1 MRNILIVY
9 ASRHSPMRASQ
20 HGHLRSFG
28 KYAQGC
34 RCFYV
39 NVAFTSLPRYLC
51 CIDFDLVIFDWL
63 FLGTRVDRSWFEQRV
78 RQMQM
83 LKTLRATKIVLPQDE
98 FISMDLLC
106 ELINE
111 FGVDYVFSVAPPSE
125 WRKLYRTVD
134 HDKVGFRRVLTGYL
148 DEALI
153 ERIATLRRGNPA
165 RPIDIG
171 YRTVSTAIWGRFNL
185 LKKEVGELFRRV
197 APAHGLKVD
206 IEIGAEHFLL
216 GDAWFEFLLSCKYT
230 LGVEGGSSL
239 LDWDGSLFAKISE
252 YVARHPDATF
262 DELERTCIP
271 PGSDGQIRVMAISPR
286 NLEACLTGT
295 CQILLEGDYNG
306 ILQPDVHYIALKR
319 DYSNLDAVL
328 AAMKDESVRE
338 SIVERAD
345 RDIVASGRWTY
356 RRFVQGVLD
365 DSLGAKQSNARR
377 SARKEL
383 LTTVLH
389 AWSRVVDALEG
400 AFIFL
405 YSRMRDSRNWYR
417 NVLQRA

>member
-1 MRNILIVY
+1 
-9 ASRHSPMRASQ
+9 
-20 HGHLRSFG
+20 
-28 KYAQGC
+28 
-34 RCFYV
+34 
-39 NVAFTSLPRYLC
+39 
-51 CIDFDLVIFDWL
+51 
-63 FLGTRVDRSWFEQRV
+63 
-78 RQMQM
+78 
-83 LKTLRATKIVLPQDE
+83 
-98 FISMDLLC
+98 
-106 ELINE
+106 
-111 FGVDYVFSVAPPSE
+111 
-125 WRKLYRTVD
+125 
-134 HDKVGFRRVLTGYL
+134 
-148 DEALI
+148 
-153 ERIATLRRGNPA
+153 
-165 RPIDIG
+165 
-171 YRTVSTAIWGRFNL
+171 
-185 LKKEVGELFRRV
+185 
-197 APAHGLKVD
+197 
-206 IEIGAEHFLL
+206 
-216 GDAWFEFLLSCKYT
+216 
-230 LGVEGGSSL
+230 
-239 LDWDGSLFAKISE
+239 
-252 YVARHPDATF
+252 
-262 DELERTCIP
+262 
-271 PGSDGQIRVMAISPR
+271 MAISPR

-389 AWSRVVDALEG
+389 AWSRVTDALDG